1 MIKRFFLL
9 ALVLI
14 AFLVFTPPFI
24 QAKGEISL
32 LDSATEVNFPD
43 ALIFKLKVSSSTDIT
58 KIRLHYQVDRMN
70 YATVT
75 SEAWPKFTPTP
86 MVETQWVWDM
96 RKASLPPGASMKY
109 WWTVEDKAK
118 NILITPEKTVCFADF
133 NHPWQSLTSEQL
145 TLFWYEGNNS
155 FVQELMA
162 ACQRALEKLAI
173 DTGAHLEKPA
183 KIHIYASTKEL
194 QEAMIFPR
202 EWTGGVAYTEFGIIA
217 IGIPPEQLEWGKRT
231 VAHELAHLVVHQL
244 TFSPYANLP
253 TWLDEGLAMHAEG
266 EADPY
271 MQAWLRKAIEED
283 KLVSVR
289 SLSSPFSA
297 KPEEAYISYAQ
308 SQSLVE
314 YLIQNYGQDK
324 IFKLLKLFKQGY
336 TYDEAL
342 IEVYGFDADGLD
354 ARWRT
359 SITNQNQAFWQKV
372 LTEILA
378 SPVGVC

>member
-14 AFLVFTPPFI
+14 AFLIFTPPFI

-43 ALIFKLKVSSSTDIT
+43 ALIFKLEVSSSTDIT

-75 SEAWPKFTPTP
+75 SEAWPEFTPAP

-133 NHPWQSLTSEQL
+133 NHPWQSLASEQL

-162 ACQRALEKLAI
+162 ACQQGLEKLAI

-183 KIHIYASTKEL
+183 KIYIYASTKEL

-231 VAHELAHLVVHQL
+231 VAHELAHLVIHQL

-283 KLVSVR
+283 KLISVR

-324 IFKLLKLFKQGY
+324 IFKLLKLFKQGC

-354 ARWRT
+354 ARWRA

>member
-1 MIKRFFLL
+1 MIKRFLLL

-14 AFLVFTPPFI
+14 AFLIFTPPFI

-58 KIRLHYQVDRMN
+58 KTRLHYQVDRMN

-75 SEAWPKFTPTP
+75 SEAWPKFTPAP

-96 RKASLPPGASMKY
+96 RKASLPPGAAIKY

-155 FVQELMA
+155 FAQELMA
-162 ACQRALEKLAI
+162 ACQQGLEKLAI

-183 KIHIYASTKEL
+183 KIYIYASTKEL
-194 QEAMIFPR
+194 QKAMIFPK

-283 KLVSVR
+283 KLISVR

-324 IFKLLKLFKQGY
+324 IFKLLKLFKQGC

-342 IEVYGFDADGLD
+342 IEVYGFDAGGLD
-354 ARWRT
+354 ARWRA

>member
-1 MIKRFFLL
+1 MIKRFPLL

-14 AFLVFTPPFI
+14 AFLIFTPSFI

-43 ALIFKLKVSSSTDIT
+43 ALIFKLEVSTSTDIT

-70 YATVT
+70 YATVI
-75 SEAWPKFTPTP
+75 SEAWPKFTPAP

-96 RKASLPPGASMKY
+96 RKASLPPGAAIKY

-155 FVQELMA
+155 FAQELMA
-162 ACQRALEKLAI
+162 ACQQGLEKLAK
-173 DTGAHLEKPA
+173 DTDANLEKPA
-183 KIHIYASTKEL
+183 KKYIYASTKEL
-194 QEAMIFPR
+194 LEAMIFPR

-283 KLVSVR
+283 KLISVR

-324 IFKLLKLFKQGY
+324 IFKLLKLFKQGC

-354 ARWRT
+354 ARWRA